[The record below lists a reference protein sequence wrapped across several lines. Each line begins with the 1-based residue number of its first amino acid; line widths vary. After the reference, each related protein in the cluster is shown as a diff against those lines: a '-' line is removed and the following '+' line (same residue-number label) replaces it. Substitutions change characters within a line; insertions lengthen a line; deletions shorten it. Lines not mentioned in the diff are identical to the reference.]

1 MNHATMSGEQNL
13 NAFVVLLNFILYLNG
28 PHKINVLS
36 LCIIDSYARS
46 HVSILEHLLPVFQ
59 EKSM

>member
-1 MNHATMSGEQNL
+1 MNYATMSGEQNL
-13 NAFVVLLNFILYLNG
+13 NVFGNIINFILYPNG
-28 PHKINVLS
+28 THKINVLS